1 MFAVPRPPCDGP
13 APSPHH
19 AAQRGRGAAAQDN
32 QTPYA
37 HRRIPYRQQFRML
50 MMRPNYVAIM
60 ARRQRRT
67 GVTLFGDPVISGLRD
82 LTRFSLARQ
91 WRNIARACPHVRLVP
106 GLIASLCPSP
116 PACGGRGRGPAWLRR
131 EGEVASSAVRDG
143 GLPHL
148 TPTLSAPR
156 GRRGGYS
163 SRLSGCEICACPS
176 AFAGM
181 TKERAATE
189 RQVRARPT

>member
-1 MFAVPRPPCDGP
+1 MRGPGTIAATRRAVLPRCGGP
-13 APSPHH
+13 RQSESVCSSENSLPTTISNANDAPQLCCYNGKE
-19 AAQRGRGAAAQDN
+19 AKTDRGDAV
-32 QTPYA
+32 
-37 HRRIPYRQQFRML
+37 RRS
-50 MMRPNYVAIM
+50 
-60 ARRQRRT
+60 
-67 GVTLFGDPVISGLRD
+67 GDSGLRD